1 MRSAASR
8 VPDCST
14 ALKCS
19 ELTPQAG
26 TMTWICAYLAIDA
39 DGKADGHGGET
50 VMHDGRVVGST
61 SSVAYEHSVGKVL
74 GFTYIK
80 PEAAAPGTA
89 LEVVV
94 MNEARKAVVLG
105 EAAWE
110 PQNLLPRTDG

>member
-1 MRSAASR
+1 MDLR
-8 VPDCST
+8 
-14 ALKCS
+14 
-19 ELTPQAG
+19 
-26 TMTWICAYLAIDA
+26 YLAIDA
-39 DGKADGHGGET
+39 DGKADGHGGEA

-61 SSVAYEHSVGKVL
+61 SSVAYGHSVGKVL
-74 GFTYIK
+74 AFAYIK

-105 EAAWE
+105 EAAWD